1 LPQELCLG
9 FKFSDSH
16 LSYLIVIGLWLSS
29 VLFGFYFVHDYSFE
43 SSFKENNLNH
53 YIDLDKPNFL
63 QILWFNSKIC
73 IGNMFGAV
81 TLGISCVIS
90 VILNGFQFGLILYS
104 LIFNSN
110 FNGNLLTYF
119 LSYSITENFA
129 FIISAKIGIDFIFF
143 IFRSHLYQQK
153 VNLDFNKLIFQI
165 FVMFILLVFSSFFEV
180 YFNFKWKLRG

>member
-1 LPQELCLG
+1 LG

-180 YFNFKWKLRG
+180 YFNFK